1 MGIQLCTHRKVSS
14 YTTTLNA
21 LLMWYKIFSSINV
34 IVLNIGRS
42 SFDHNNTISV
52 FQYRFSFWTEI
63 NRYIGLMAM
72 RYQAYFGSKYRPISS
87 NIGSSFNYV
96 KKKKTNSTGQL
107 MYLMTHIYEKEIEL
121 WLDQQSCAPFI
132 YHSLIMRSDCELR
145 RTTTLCIE
153 FFFFCILKV
162 CYSMG
167 MS

>member
-1 MGIQLCTHRKVSS
+1 MVIITHVSQLFSIFEAQNTSTDTGAWMNAYRMWQICQTLWMGIQLCTHRKVSS

-96 KKKKTNSTGQL
+96 KKKKTNSTG
-107 MYLMTHIYEKEIEL
+107 
-121 WLDQQSCAPFI
+121 
-132 YHSLIMRSDCELR
+132 
-145 RTTTLCIE
+145 
-153 FFFFCILKV
+153 
-162 CYSMG
+162 
-167 MS
+167 